1 MLILLY
7 LYEQNEFGFS
17 DWIWI
22 KKVKNENFV
31 MVRFLR
37 QKNRGLYHVIP
48 VLLSVTMWP
57 KIASKIGP
65 KLACAAGGIVSV
77 RD

>member
-17 DWIWI
+17 DSIWI

-31 MVRFLR
+31 MV
-37 QKNRGLYHVIP
+37 
-48 VLLSVTMWP
+48 
-57 KIASKIGP
+57 
-65 KLACAAGGIVSV
+65 
-77 RD
+77 